1 MKDRFK
7 LERIKCKVFLA
18 LLFVLGFLL
27 LPVYVLAESSIWVD
41 PSTGRITVKAP
52 REKMKVIEEALP
64 TLSVQ
69 ARQIEI
75 EARIV
80 EVSSTITKKFGTYLE
95 KLTGLEVPTATLG
108 EGSKIA
114 YGPRD
119 LTELSQGQGAFQ
131 FDFYKLTS
139 KERFEAILNALV
151 SEGKAEILSNP
162 RVVTLS
168 GEVAGIYVTTEVPYL
183 SSITYETINE
193 TQVPVEHYDYATVG
207 IVLQVLP
214 RIVGED
220 LVEMSIVPLVGNYEI
235 SPEFGAQHPIFKRQV
250 SPTNVTIKDGEE
262 LVIGGLITKEKSR
275 QTVGLPILSRLPILG
290 NIFKSRVDV
299 VEDKNLL
306 ITIRPHILKQREIE
320 GRVKKVFKLEYALAS
335 EVAEQIRKVLSSQ
348 GSLEVNPP
356 EAPPNSIIVRDREDR
371 IRLAQSLLN
380 RIGTFEAQK
389 KQKVYKLLYTPV
401 EEAEKVVKDLLSS
414 RGSFKVMEGK
424 NALFVED
431 GAYQISIIDSA
442 ISVLEQYN
450 SVPKREFI
458 SLQFI
463 SPLKAKDYIAP
474 LLSPQG
480 EVIPLSDNTVMVKDN
495 KLSLEKIKERLE
507 EIEKIREKLLKK

>member
-95 KLTGLEVPTATLG
+95 KLTGEISP
-108 EGSKIA
+108 EQRSEIRYGS
-114 YGPRD
+114 RELTD
-119 LTELSQGQGAFQ
+119 LTQGAFH
-131 FDFYKLTS
+131 FEFYKATS
-139 KERFEAILNALV
+139 KESFDAILNALV

-220 LVEMSIVPLVGNYEI
+220 LVEMSIIPLVGNYEI
-235 SPEFGAQHPIFKRQV
+235 SPEFGPQHPIFKRQV

-371 IRLAQSLLN
+371 IQLAQSLLN

>member
-95 KLTGLEVPTATLG
+95 KLTGEISP
-108 EGSKIA
+108 EQRSEIRYGS
-114 YGPRD
+114 RELTD
-119 LTELSQGQGAFQ
+119 LTQEAFH
-131 FDFYKLTS
+131 FEFYKATS
-139 KERFEAILNALV
+139 KESFDAILNALV

-220 LVEMSIVPLVGNYEI
+220 LVEMSIIPLVGNYEI
-235 SPEFGAQHPIFKRQV
+235 SPEFGPQHPIFKRQV

-371 IRLAQSLLN
+371 IQLAQSLLN